1 MVLQTSKTAATPRGP
16 QETKMVETLAT
27 AKSAIM
33 QRAGRPMFVILA
45 FGIAVLFIWTLSV
58 QTASADS
65 HGEAPANAP
74 VDAPPAD
81 DPPPE

>member
-1 MVLQTSKTAATPRGP
+1 
-16 QETKMVETLAT
+16 MVETLAT

-65 HGEAPANAP
+65 HGEAPADAP

-81 DPPPE
+81 DPPPEG